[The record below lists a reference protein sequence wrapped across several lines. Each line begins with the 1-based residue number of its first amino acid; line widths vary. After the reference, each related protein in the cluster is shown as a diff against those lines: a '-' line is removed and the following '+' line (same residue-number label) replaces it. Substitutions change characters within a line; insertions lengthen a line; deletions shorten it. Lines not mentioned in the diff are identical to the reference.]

1 MRKTKIT
8 INKQNLLNNLNI
20 IRKTSNNKQIIPL
33 IKSNAYG
40 HGQIEIAKIL
50 QNENVYAFG
59 IAYTNEA
66 VYLRENG
73 INHRLFI
80 SVPITI
86 NDANE
91 VVELDLIP
99 TIDNLEVLIAL
110 NNLAKSNNKII
121 DFHLFVNSGMN
132 RDGANEKE
140 LIEIANYLFNLKNVN
155 LIATLSHLASS
166 DNIEYSQTQIKE
178 FLRLNKAAKL
188 EQYKKHIS
196 NSGGIFNLD
205 NSEFDFVRPGISL
218 YGILPDKNKADN
230 IGLKAVMELK
240 TSIKSIY
247 ELAEGDYAGYSF
259 KFQAK
264 KNTKV
269 AILPIGYGDG
279 YSYLYSN
286 NSKCIIN
293 DKFSNIIGS
302 VCMDI
307 IICDVTDIDCK
318 IGDEVILIGKSE
330 NKEISV
336 NDLASYINTNPYEIS
351 TSLKRRIKRE
361 IV

>member
-8 INKQNLLNNLNI
+8 ISKQNLLNNLEI

-40 HGQIEIAKIL
+40 HGQLEIAQIL
-50 QNENVYAFG
+50 QNQNVYAFG
-59 IAYTNEA
+59 VAYTDEA

-86 NDANE
+86 DDTNE
-91 VVELDLIP
+91 AVNLDLEP
-99 TIDNLEVLIAL
+99 SVDNLEVLFAL
-110 NNLAKSNNKII
+110 NKLAQKQNMII
-121 DFHLFVNSGMN
+121 NFHLFINTGMN

-140 LIEIANYLFNLKNVN
+140 LIEIANHLPKLKNVN
-155 LIATLSHLASS
+155 LIATLSHFASS

-178 FLRLNKAAKL
+178 FLRLIKVANL
-188 EQYKKHIS
+188 EQYQKHIS
-196 NSGGIFNLD
+196 NSGGLFNLD
-205 NSEFDFVRPGISL
+205 NSDFDFVRPGISF
-218 YGILPDKNKADN
+218 YGILPDKNKADKL
-230 IGLKAVMELK
+230 GLKAVMEFK

-247 ELAEGDYAGYSF
+247 EIEKGEYSGYSF
-259 KFQAK
+259 KFQATK
-264 KNTKV
+264 KTKV

-279 YSYLYSN
+279 YSFLFSN
-286 NSKCIIN
+286 NAKCIVN
-293 DKFSNIIGS
+293 DCFANIIGS
-302 VCMDI
+302 VCMDL
-307 IICDVTDIDCK
+307 IICDVTEIDCK
-318 IGDEVILIGKSE
+318 IGDEVILIGKSQSQ
-330 NKEISV
+330 EISV